1 MSAPTTAQVAA
12 NKLQQILAKRKAEQA
27 ATLGT
32 GNGTTATPATTAS
45 THAVPTAT
53 ATATATPVPA
63 PATGAI
69 VWNEEQLRAIE
80 LASTGK
86 EFCLIG
92 AAGTGKTTTTKE
104 VIRRALAANYPKV
117 TLGSRWM
124 RVGLPQ
130 IVMVSF
136 TNRAVRNLAKA
147 MADIPELIP
156 HCLTIHKLL
165 EYAPVW
171 DTVWDEEL
179 GKERN
184 RMQFVPT
191 RDASNP
197 ILEVRLCLIDESSMV
212 DTALFAKL
220 KAALPNAKFVFLGD
234 LNQLPPVFGD
244 AILGFKLA
252 ELPVV
257 ELTKVYR
264 QAMQSPIVAFQH
276 NYTLKGYAPSDTDI
290 EKITAGANGLHF
302 HRIKKNLIDGKRDPE
317 SREFA
322 NQQMCEA
329 FGKFFEAQH
338 DAGKYVPG
346 EDIILMPFNKGLG
359 TKEMNRHIAQFIG
372 KKADKEVH
380 EVIAGMETHYLA
392 EGDFMVYDKM
402 EWYITGIERN
412 PQYFGKKVPQAPSVN
427 LDRWGALHGARS
439 LVQELEAHEAAH
451 GASNRLE
458 RMLDAVGSGTD
469 AEELERA
476 ASHIIKMRSAIDP
489 DMTVELSS
497 SGELNALLFGYAI
510 TIHKSQGSEW
520 RKVYLFVCKQH
531 AVMLSRELLYTGMTR
546 AREELY
552 VFYDGATATGK
563 KDSSVAKAIKK
574 QDIPGRTWR
583 DKIVYFQGKFDSYKA
598 TVDGSIFSANLSE
611 ADDQPGLFDDL

>member
-1 MSAPTTAQVAA
+1 MSAPTNTQIAA
-12 NKLQQILAKRKAEQA
+12 NKLQQILAARKAAQA
-27 ATLGT
+27 TALGT
-32 GNGTTATPATTAS
+32 GATTA
-45 THAVPTAT
+45 P
-53 ATATATPVPA
+53 TPVAPSAPAVLPTTPA
-63 PATGAI
+63 PATPAAGAI
-69 VWNEEQLRAIE
+69 VWNEEQLQAIE
-80 LASTGK
+80 YASIGK

-117 TLGSRWM
+117 SLGSRWL

-156 HCLTIHKLL
+156 HCITIHKLL

-171 DTVWDEEL
+171 YSEWDEES
-179 GKERN
+179 GKEKN
-184 RMQFVPT
+184 KMQFVPT
-191 RDASNP
+191 RDATNP
-197 ILEVRLCLIDESSMV
+197 ILDVRLCIIDESSMV

-276 NYTLKGYAPSDTDI
+276 NFTLKGYAPSDSDI

-302 HRIKKNLIDGKRDPE
+302 HRIKKNLIDGKREPE
-317 SREFA
+317 AREYA

-329 FGKFFEAQH
+329 FGKFFEAQYA
-338 DAGKYVPG
+338 AGKYVPG

-359 TKEMNRHIAQFIG
+359 TLEMNRHIAQFVG
-372 KKADKEVH
+372 KTAGAEVH

-392 EGDFMVYDKM
+392 EGDFMVFDKM
-402 EWYITGIERN
+402 EWYITKIEKN
-412 PQYFGKKVPQAPSVN
+412 PQYFGKKVPQAPSTN

-439 LVQELEAHEAAH
+439 LVQELQEHEAAN
-451 GASNRLE
+451 ASNRLE
-458 RMLDAVGSGTD
+458 RMLDAVGSGVD

-476 ASHIIKMRSAIDP
+476 ASHIIHLRSAVDAEV
-489 DMTVELSS
+489 TRELSS
-497 SGELNALLFGYAI
+497 SGELNALFFGYAI

-574 QDIPGRTWR
+574 QDIPGKTWR
-583 DKIVYFQGKFDSYKA
+583 DKIVYFQGKFESYKA
-598 TVDGSIFSANLSE
+598 TVDGSIFSGKLAES
-611 ADDQPGLFDDL
+611 DQSDMFASDED